1 VRAVYVEAFNPD
13 DPVAAVRYGGRPLPE
28 VPPGWVTVEVK
39 AASLNQHD
47 VWSLRGVG
55 LHSKDLPMILGCDAA
70 GLDEA
75 GREVIIHAVVTD
87 KFGSSVLSER
97 HQGTCAERVTV
108 PAGNLIPK
116 PDGLSF
122 AQAACLPTAWLTAYT
137 MLFSRAG
144 LHAGD
149 VVLVQGAGGG
159 LATALVALARAAGL
173 TAWVTSRSGERRDAA
188 LAAGADAAFETNTR
202 LPARV
207 DAVMDSVGAATLQHS
222 LNAVRPGGT
231 VVIAG
236 GTSGYHAN
244 VNVATIFSK
253 QIRILGAAMG
263 SRDDLD
269 RLAQFCA
276 SREVVP
282 KIDRELSL
290 AEAREG
296 IAALAAGTVR
306 GKIVLRPDTN

>member
-1 VRAVYVEAFNPD
+1 
-13 DPVAAVRYGGRPLPE
+13 
-28 VPPGWVTVEVK
+28 
-39 AASLNQHD
+39 
-47 VWSLRGVG
+47 
-55 LHSKDLPMILGCDAA
+55 MILGCDAA
-70 GLDEA
+70 GVDEA
-75 GREVIIHAVVTD
+75 GREVIVHAVVTD
-87 KFGSSVLSER
+87 ELGSSVLSER
-97 HQGTCAERVTV
+97 HQGTCAERVVV
-108 PAGNLIPK
+108 PAANLIPK
-116 PDGLSF
+116 PDGLSL

-137 MLFSRAG
+137 MLFTRAG

-159 LATALVALARAAGL
+159 LATALVALARASGL
-173 TAWVTSRSGERRDAA
+173 TVWVTSRSGERRDAA
-188 LAAGADAAFETNTR
+188 LAAGAHAAFESNAR

-222 LNAVRPGGT
+222 LNAARPGGT

-236 GTSGYHAN
+236 GTSGYQAT

-269 RLAQFCA
+269 RLARFCA
-276 SREVVP
+276 SRQVVP

-290 AEAREG
+290 AEARDG
-296 IAALAAGTVR
+296 IAALATGAVL
-306 GKIVLRPDTN
+306 GKVVLRPDAN